1 LAHYAVGDLQG
12 CHTEFMALLA
22 RLRFDPARDRLW
34 LTGDL
39 VNRGPDSLA
48 VLRDVRALGAC
59 ATVVLGN
66 HDLHL
71 LAMAWAPGTVRKRE
85 RELEAV
91 LEAPDAAEL
100 LEWLASRPLLHRDRA
115 LGWTLIHAGL
125 PPQWSLAQAEKCAKE
140 VEQALR
146 RDPAELLTGMYG
158 DQPDRWS
165 PALRNLERLRFSV
178 NCLTRLRFVDDEG
191 RLLLSHKGP
200 ISGAPANAMPWF
212 RHPARATKG
221 DAFVF
226 GHWSALGFLS
236 EPGLRGL
243 DTGCVWGGA
252 LCALRLDREGEEPVL
267 LPCRG
272 SRSVTD

>member
-22 RLRFDPARDRLW
+22 QLRFDPARDRLW

-48 VLRDVRALGAC
+48 VLREVRALGASV
-59 ATVVLGN
+59 TVVLGN

-85 RELEAV
+85 RELESV
-91 LEAPDAAEL
+91 LDAPDAAEL
-100 LEWLASRPLLHRDRA
+100 LDWLASRPLLHRDRA
-115 LGWTLIHAGL
+115 LRWTLIHAGL

-158 DQPDRWS
+158 DQPERWA
-165 PALRNLERLRFSV
+165 PELKKLERLRFSI
-178 NCLTRLRFVDDEG
+178 NCLTRLRFVDGEG
-191 RLLLSHKGP
+191 RLLLSLKGTVAD
-200 ISGAPANAMPWF
+200 APANAIPWF
-212 RHPARATKG
+212 RHPTRATKG
-221 DAFVF
+221 DGIVF
-226 GHWSALGFLS
+226 GHWSALGFFS

-252 LCALRLDREGEEPVL
+252 LCALRLDREEEPVM

-272 SRSVTD
+272 NRRITD

>member
-1 LAHYAVGDLQG
+1 MAHYAVGDLQG
-12 CHTEFMALLA
+12 CHAEFMALLE

-48 VLRDVRALGAC
+48 VLREVRALGDC
-59 ATVVLGN
+59 VTVVLGN

-71 LAMAWAPGTVRKRE
+71 LAMAWAPKTVRRRE

-91 LEAPDAAEL
+91 LDAPDAAEL
-100 LEWLASRPLLHRDRA
+100 LAWLAARPLLHRDRA

-125 PPQWSLAQAEKCAKE
+125 PPQWSLAQAEKCARE

-146 RDPAELLTGMYG
+146 RDPAGLLNGMYG

-165 PALRNLERLRFSV
+165 PGLKGDERLRFSI

-191 RLLLSHKGP
+191 RLLLALKGP
-200 ISGAPANAMPWF
+200 VAGAPTDAMPWF
-212 RHPARATKG
+212 RHPARATKD

-226 GHWSALGFLS
+226 GHWSALGYLS
-236 EPGLRGL
+236 EPGLRCL

-252 LCALRLDREGEEPVL
+252 LCALRLDREEEPVL

-272 SRSVTD
+272 SRRVSD

>member
-12 CHTEFMALLA
+12 CHAEFMGLLA
-22 RLRFDPARDRLW
+22 RIRFDPARDRLW

-48 VLRDVRALGAC
+48 VLREVRALGTC
-59 ATVVLGN
+59 VTVVLGN

-71 LAMAWAPGTVRKRE
+71 LAMAWAPKTVRKRE

-91 LEAPDAAEL
+91 LDAPDAAEL

-125 PPQWSLAQAEKCAKE
+125 PPQWTLTQAEKCAKE
-140 VEQALR
+140 VEKALR
-146 RDPAELLTGMYG
+146 GDPAELLKGMYG

-165 PALRNLERLRFSV
+165 PGLKGAERLRFSI
-178 NCLTRLRFVDDEG
+178 NCLTRLRLVDDEG
-191 RLLLSHKGP
+191 RLLLAHKGP
-200 ISGAPANAMPWF
+200 VAGAPAGAMPWF
-212 RHPARATKG
+212 RHPARATKD
-221 DAFVF
+221 DAFIF
-226 GHWSALGFLS
+226 GHWSALGYLA
-236 EPGLRGL
+236 EPGLRCL

-252 LCALRLDREGEEPVL
+252 LCALRLDREEKPVM
-267 LPCRG
+267 LPCPAR
-272 SRSVTD
+272 RRETV